1 MAGKGRVFISH
12 SQEDATRCA
21 PLLAALHAWGVEYVF
36 EGARKGDELQL
47 SERTQ
52 EAISACPIFLRIC
65 TSAIRRSYW
74 MSLEA
79 GAFLGLQSDDHRQGR
94 GEARTLINLILDRD
108 YTVEPFDR
116 AGVLIDAT
124 KALVS
129 VWANQLRE
137 ALGLPPLADA
147 SGLGLNH
154 MLTASGVARRRL
166 IAGGLVA
173 GIVAIAGGAA
183 AVARSGVLTLPKFV
197 ESTPT
202 ATALVRSAVKPLWT
216 VGLGHQISASLTIA
230 DGVVYAGA
238 WDGFLYALDA
248 KNQGKKL
255 WSFQLEQVS
264 QVLTSAAVAADMVYI
279 HGNNG
284 DDIQLPIYGLRVAD
298 GAVVW
303 QTGKP
308 GSAPPVSS
316 FSQLLVN
323 GGILYVPAVGLLP
336 PILVGTIEAA
346 TGKIIPSDSPAG
358 IAGSGPAIVGDTLY
372 IGGIDGFVY
381 ALDITK
387 KQTPIWRAQIAS
399 GATGTPVAGVDTGDT
414 LIESTPTVVNGVLF
428 IGSPDH
434 NLYALNATTGKIL
447 WKYETGGVISFP
459 SPAVAN
465 GVVYIGSDDKSLH
478 AVDAATGKGLWKY
491 QTGDTIRSSPAVYNG
506 VVYIGSYDDTLYALD
521 AVTGK
526 VRQAYLTNQQ
536 IFASPRIVEGVLYIA
551 SYDNYVYAF
560 QL

>member
-1 MAGKGRVFISH
+1 
-12 SQEDATRCA
+12 
-21 PLLAALHAWGVEYVF
+21 
-36 EGARKGDELQL
+36 
-47 SERTQ
+47 
-52 EAISACPIFLRIC
+52 
-65 TSAIRRSYW
+65 
-74 MSLEA
+74 
-79 GAFLGLQSDDHRQGR
+79 
-94 GEARTLINLILDRD
+94 
-108 YTVEPFDR
+108 
-116 AGVLIDAT
+116 VL
-124 KALVS
+124 
-129 VWANQLRE
+129 
-137 ALGLPPLADA
+137 
-147 SGLGLNH
+147 
-154 MLTASGVARRRL
+154 
-166 IAGGLVA
+166 
-173 GIVAIAGGAA
+173 AIAGGAA
-183 AVARSGVLTLPKFV
+183 AVARSGVLTVPKFV

-216 VGLGHQISASLTIA
+216 VGVGHQISASLTIA

-255 WSFQLEQVS
+255 WTFQLEGVS
-264 QVLTSAAVAADMVYI
+264 QVLTSAAVAGDMVYI

-284 DDIQLPIYGLRVAD
+284 DAIQLPIYGLRVAD

-323 GGILYVPAVGLLP
+323 DGILYVPAVGILP

-346 TGKIIPSDSPAG
+346 TGKIIPSDSPEG
-358 IAGSGPAIVGDTLY
+358 IAGSGPAIAGAVLY
-372 IGGIDGFVY
+372 IGGNDGFVY

-387 KQTPIWRAQIAS
+387 KQAAIWRTQIAS
-399 GATGTPVAGVDTGDT
+399 GATGTPAAGVDTGDT
-414 LIESTPTVVNGVLF
+414 LIESTPAVVNGVLY

-447 WKYETGGVISFP
+447 WKYETGGVITFP

-465 GVVYIGSDDKSLH
+465 GIVYIGSDDKSLH

-491 QTGDTIRSSPAVYNG
+491 QTGATIKSSPAIYNG
-506 VVYIGSYDDTLYALD
+506 VVYFGSYDNNLYALD

-526 VRQAYLTNQQ
+526 VRQTYLTNRQ
-536 IFASPRIVEGVLYIA
+536 IFASPRIVDGVLYIA